1 MQSVCKYVYA
11 NTQKIYWCTE
21 ETIGNAKNYFKSEE
35 GGTTKKKKN
44 HLGYQTET
52 VCVFL
57 TQSTSPTTH
66 LIGFLSKNQ

>member
-35 GGTTKKKKN
+35 GGTLPNSFYEASITN
-44 HLGYQTET
+44 TEH
-52 VCVFL
+52 FPYH
-57 TQSTSPTTH
+57 TSNWIS
-66 LIGFLSKNQ
+66 L

>member
-1 MQSVCKYVYA
+1 MLKM
-11 NTQKIYWCTE
+11 I
-21 ETIGNAKNYFKSEE
+21 FKSGE
-35 GGTTKKKKN
+35 GGTTKKKN

-57 TQSTSPTTH
+57 AQSTSSTMH

>member
-35 GGTTKKKKN
+35 GGTTKKKKKSPWLPDRDCVCLPN
-44 HLGYQTET
+44 TEH
-52 VCVFL
+52 FPYH
-57 TQSTSPTTH
+57 TSNWIS
-66 LIGFLSKNQ
+66 L

>member
-1 MQSVCKYVYA
+1 ML
-11 NTQKIYWCTE
+11 KITLNQRRGE
-21 ETIGNAKNYFKSEE
+21 QP
-35 GGTTKKKKN
+35 KKKKN